1 MTPQKSKSKVVTP
14 SGKGKPTLP
23 IANEKTPPVDW
34 AAFLAGITRGKT
46 VLEHGADRTIY
57 RQGDPADS
65 IFYIRRGRVK
75 RTVTSQQGKEAIVGI
90 LGDDEFFGGG
100 MPLQPAV
107 AHLNGN
113 RGERLHSLQD

>member
-90 LGDDEFFGGG
+90 LGDDEFFGEGC
-100 MPLQPAV
+100 LAASRCASQ
-107 AHLNGN
+107 
-113 RGERLHSLQD
+113 RQSR